1 MPRTP
6 DTVRCSGL
14 TEHRTA
20 ITLFNV
26 STRGEEAV
34 EALVEAL
41 EPLGLVTVTA
51 APRQP
56 SADADADLVFS
67 DATGRQL
74 NVQVK
79 RLSTLTPSV
88 AAKIQSERRAS
99 AKSDT
104 LLVLVADR
112 VTPSAQELLRVFGI
126 GWLDLRGHLRL
137 AGPGLLVDA
146 DVPAVRPRQG
156 RTDAFGGSAGLE
168 VACQLLM
175 HPHETYGVRE
185 LARLLHRS
193 ASTISDVLKS
203 LHGQRLVKADNKPL
217 LPDLFWE
224 TAHAWRPSTIP
235 LASLPPLGERSMN
248 DLLELGTEQVESG
261 RGWALTDTMAAV
273 AYGAPIGVRSG
284 YPPDFYVP
292 SETVARRATQL
303 LGSAANWE
311 TRAMTI
317 RVAPVPAVCSQR
329 VDLASEHW
337 PVVHPLFAALDLAS
351 DPARGREVLQDWTP
365 LKTWR
370 RVW

>member
-1 MPRTP
+1 M
-6 DTVRCSGL
+6 
-14 TEHRTA
+14 
-20 ITLFNV
+20 
-26 STRGEEAV
+26 RGEEAV

-41 EPLGLVTVTA
+41 EPLGLTTLTA
-51 APRQP
+51 MPRQS
-56 SADADADLVFS
+56 SADSDADLVFS
-67 DATGRQL
+67 DMAGRHL
-74 NVQVK
+74 KVQVK
-79 RLSTLTPSV
+79 RFSTVTPSV
-88 AAKIQSERRAS
+88 AAKIQSEWRAS

-126 GWLDLRGHLRL
+126 GWLDLRGHVRL
-137 AGPGLLVDA
+137 AGPGLLVDT
-146 DVPAVRPRQG
+146 DVSAVRPRPG
-156 RTDAFGGSAGLE
+156 RVDAFGGSAGLE
-168 VACQLLM
+168 VACELLT
-175 HPHETYGVRE
+175 HPHTSYGVRE

-224 TAHAWRPSTIP
+224 TAHAWQPSTIA
-235 LASLPPLGERSMN
+235 LASLPPLGQRSMS
-248 DLLELGTEQVESG
+248 DLLELGIGRVESG
-261 RGWALTDTMAAV
+261 RGSALTDTMAAV

-292 SETVARRATQL
+292 SEIVARRATQL
-303 LGSAANWE
+303 LGSASNWE

-317 RVAPVPAVCSQR
+317 RVAPVPAVCGQR

-351 DPARGREVLQDWTP
+351 DPARGREVLQDWAP
-365 LKTWR
+365 PKTWH